1 MSKISYKEQ
10 LNKNKAQLHNLHIT
24 KVVVNCGIGKLV
36 THTAEKQDNIV
47 KEISEYLMA
56 ITGQKPKVCNARVSV
71 SGFKLREGMP
81 VGLMVTLRGK
91 RMNDFIDRF
100 VNITLPRT
108 RDF

>member
-1 MSKISYKEQ
+1 
-10 LNKNKAQLHNLHIT
+10 
-24 KVVVNCGIGKLV
+24 
-36 THTAEKQDNIV
+36 
-47 KEISEYLMA
+47 MA